1 MMTNRVQLLCV
12 GILVLACSAVARA
25 AGGESFTATASVK
38 TDAASATAAVKIAID
53 RFATEAERKAVMSA
67 VKSGGTKALHEAVA
81 KMKDAGTIEV
91 GQRKTAIK
99 FASTRPTGGGRLVT
113 LVTAEPILFLG
124 GGLPDAKPKEGHDVA
139 VALLV
144 LEGSGAGHG
153 ELAPAATV
161 KTNESG
167 ALVVDDYGDA
177 KVWLKDVTKAK

>member
-1 MMTNRVQLLCV
+1 MRNRVPLLCAGV
-12 GILVLACSAVARA
+12 FALAVSAAARA

-38 TDAASATAAVKIAID
+38 TEAASATAAVKIAID
-53 RFATEAERKAVMSA
+53 RFATRAERDAVMGA
-67 VKSGGTKALHEAVA
+67 VKSGGTPALRDAVA
-81 KMKDAGTIEV
+81 KLKDAGTIEV

-99 FASTRPTGGGRLVT
+99 YAYSRPTGSGRIVT
-113 LVTAEPILFLG
+113 VVTAEPILFLG
-124 GGLPDAKPKEGHDVA
+124 AGLPEAKPTAGHDVA

-167 ALVVDDYGDA
+167 ALVIDDYGSA
-177 KVWLKDVTKAK
+177 KVWLKDVAKAK

>member
-1 MMTNRVQLLCV
+1 MRNSIRVLCA
-12 GILVLACSAVARA
+12 GILALAGSALVLA
-25 AGGESFTATASVK
+25 AGPESFTATASVK

-67 VKSGGTKALHEAVA
+67 VKSGGTKALRDAVS
-81 KMKDAGTIEV
+81 KMKDAGAIEV

-99 FASTRPTGGGRLVT
+99 FASSRPTGGGRLVT

-124 GGLPDAKPKEGHDVA
+124 GGMPDAKPKEGHDVA

-167 ALVVDDYGDA
+167 ALVIDDYGDA
-177 KVWLKDVTKAK
+177 KVWLKDITKAK